1 MRLKLRLF
9 IVSLIVGLGLVKG
22 QNLEYGVGVDT
33 NYMMIGDQQHLTF
46 RVRSDVPVQVVFPLL
61 KDTVTAGVEIIS
73 GPVRDSL
80 QGKDGKWLIEE
91 KYVITAFDTG
101 VYVIPAMPI
110 TVEDKSYNN
119 VLRTD
124 PIAFMVN
131 TYKVDE
137 QQGINDIVAP
147 YPMPVTFL
155 EVLPTI
161 LLVLVGVVVLA
172 LIVWFVIRRRKEKPL
187 FRREEPAIP
196 PYVRAIQALDGLKA
210 EKLWQEGKVKE
221 YYTRLTDTVREYL
234 NGELG
239 IGAME
244 QTSFET
250 LMAVENCARV
260 NAEDREKLADLFQT
274 ADFVKFAKATPLPD
288 ENTRNLNIAY
298 EFIQHTNQ
306 NVKELQQKEE
316 IQQLEA
322 LEEEQQE
329 TMGTL

>member
-1 MRLKLRLF
+1 MRLK
-9 IVSLIVGLGLVKG
+9 SLIFIIFLIAGAGLVKG

-33 NYMMIGDQQHLTF
+33 NYMLIGDQQHLTF
-46 RVRSDVPVQVVFPLL
+46 RVKSATPVRIVFPQL

-80 QGKDGKWLIEE
+80 KEKDGKWLIEE

-101 VYVIPAMPI
+101 VYVIPSLPI
-110 TVEDKSYNN
+110 TVEDENYNN

-124 PIAFMVN
+124 PIAFIVN
-131 TYKVDE
+131 TYKIDE
-137 QQGINDIVAP
+137 QQGINDIVSP

-155 EVLPTI
+155 EVLPSV
-161 LLVLVGVVVLA
+161 LLVLLGLVVLA
-172 LIVWFVIRRRKEKPL
+172 LILWLIVRRRKEKPL
-187 FRREEPAIP
+187 FRREEPVIP
-196 PYVRAIQALDGLKA
+196 PYVKAIQALDGLKT
-210 EKLWQEGKVKE
+210 EKLWQSGKVKE

-234 NGELG
+234 DGELG

-244 QTSFET
+244 QTSPET
-250 LMAVENCARV
+250 LMALKDCARV
-260 NAEDREKLADLFQT
+260 NAEDREKLADLLQT

-316 IQQLEA
+316 LQQLEE

-329 TMGTL
+329 TIGTL

>member
-9 IVSLIVGLGLVKG
+9 IVSLIVGMGLVKG

-234 NGELG
+234 NGE
-239 IGAME
+239 
-244 QTSFET
+244 
-250 LMAVENCARV
+250 
-260 NAEDREKLADLFQT
+260 DREKLADLFQT

>member
-9 IVSLIVGLGLVKG
+9 IVSLIVGMGLVKG

-91 KYVITAFDTG
+91 K
-101 VYVIPAMPI
+101 YVIPAMPI

-260 NAEDREKLADLFQT
+260 NAEDRERLADLFQT

>member
-1 MRLKLRLF
+1 M
-9 IVSLIVGLGLVKG
+9 
-22 QNLEYGVGVDT
+22 
-33 NYMMIGDQQHLTF
+33 
-46 RVRSDVPVQVVFPLL
+46 
-61 KDTVTAGVEIIS
+61 
-73 GPVRDSL
+73 
-80 QGKDGKWLIEE
+80 
-91 KYVITAFDTG
+91 ITAFDTG

-260 NAEDREKLADLFQT
+260 NAEDRERLADLFQT

>member
-1 MRLKLRLF
+1 MRLKLLLF
-9 IVSLIVGLGLVKG
+9 TVSLIMGVGLAKG

-46 RVRSDVPVQVVFPLL
+46 RVKSDVPVRVIFPLL

-80 QGKDGKWLIEE
+80 QGKDGKWLLEE
-91 KYVITAFDTG
+91 KYVITTFDTG

-110 TVEDKSYNN
+110 TVEDENYNN

-137 QQGINDIVAP
+137 QQGINDIIAP
-147 YPMPVTFL
+147 YAMPVTFL
-155 EVLPTI
+155 EALPSI
-161 LLVLVGVVVLA
+161 LLILAGVLLLA
-172 LIVWFVIRRRKEKPL
+172 LLLWFILRRRKEKPL
-187 FRREEPAIP
+187 FRREELAIP
-196 PYVRAIQALDGLKA
+196 PYIRAIQALDGIKS

-234 NGELG
+234 DGELG

-244 QTSFET
+244 QTSLET
-250 LMAVENCARV
+250 LMALENCARV
-260 NAEDREKLADLFQT
+260 NAEDREKLADLLQT

-288 ENTRNLNIAY
+288 ENTRNLNVAY
-298 EFIQHTNQ
+298 DFIQHTNQ
-306 NVKELQQKEE
+306 HVKELQQQEE